1 MEETDSWKSSGEGG
15 FSPFCYSRSAMG
27 LGLDPRH
34 PRVPGLIRANRV
46 ETTRKA
52 PGALGPG
59 QAQALNCRMTLDQ
72 IFLLSGPQSVFIET
86 GEHFCF

>member
-1 MEETDSWKSSGEGG
+1 MEETDSWKSSEEGG

-34 PRVPGLIRANRV
+34 PRVPALIGANWV

-52 PGALGPG
+52 PGALGTG
-59 QAQALNCRMTLDQ
+59 QAQTLNCRTTLDQ
-72 IFLLSGPQSVFIET
+72 IFLLSGSQSVFIEI